1 MPSTSIL
8 GLPLGRGRRSGQ
20 QSGGS
25 ISVGARMRSSGC
37 THLLWCQIATREDGT
52 HASLLRRTRALLAGS
67 RKYGHDPRRGD
78 ARRTTADEGELGSWQ
93 PTPPG
98 ELSNLENIAQLEA
111 ALSEV
116 PIVVLKFVRKG
127 CPACASTAEQY
138 EAAAKTYR
146 DSARF
151 YLVDYKDAKT
161 FCQQCSLKVV
171 PAAHIYVEGSLQ
183 VRMACAHSSW
193 SDFATRLARKVVS
206 VTPK

>member
-1 MPSTSIL
+1 M
-8 GLPLGRGRRSGQ
+8 
-20 QSGGS
+20 
-25 ISVGARMRSSGC
+25 
-37 THLLWCQIATREDGT
+37 
-52 HASLLRRTRALLAGS
+52 
-67 RKYGHDPRRGD
+67 
-78 ARRTTADEGELGSWQ
+78 
-93 PTPPG
+93 
-98 ELSNLENIAQLEA
+98 
-111 ALSEV
+111 
-116 PIVVLKFVRKG
+116 LKFVRKG